1 MPEPLGRLRQRNAEV
16 AKSVHF
22 RLLAWTGDLLP
33 PPKRSCMFFIS
44 KKYFFNYCKSYN
56 RIINETITTLHCIS
70 FLTDITSFKLYLKSS
85 NLNLSENWFFLYLP
99 QMITNIPMF
108 SIAHKKCSTNPL
120 LPIQINGK
128 VYGNAHFQE
137 YRAVGTSR
145 RDKSGKER

>member
-22 RLLAWTGDLLP
+22 RLLAWAGDLLA

-70 FLTDITSFKLYLKSS
+70 FLTDITSFELYLKSS
-85 NLNLSENWFFLYLP
+85 NLNLSEN
-99 QMITNIPMF
+99 
-108 SIAHKKCSTNPL
+108 
-120 LPIQINGK
+120 
-128 VYGNAHFQE
+128 
-137 YRAVGTSR
+137 
-145 RDKSGKER
+145 